1 MGQQQLLLIT
11 LTVIIVGAAIA
22 PISYIFRSQAVQ
34 ANREAIIG
42 DLVNLSAK
50 AQKYY
55 RIPQTL
61 GGGGGSFD
69 GFFLS
74 PQDTGNANGSYSIS
88 TRLPNDA
95 SFVAGN
101 TLPVSNSSSFIYI
114 IGCGKETGDDGVNPV
129 KCFIKVEKS
138 ATNVTILN

>member
-22 PISYIFRSQAVQ
+22 PISYIFRSQAIQ

-74 PQDTGNANGSYSIS
+74 PLDTANANGSYSIS
-88 TRLPNDA
+88 TTMPSSA
-95 SFVAGN
+95 SFVAGSV
-101 TLPVSNSSSFIYI
+101 TPVSGSSGIIYI
-114 IGCGKETGDDGVNPV
+114 VGCGKETGDDGVNPV